1 LAIRSARFEL
11 TVGFEA
17 SALTTASGFASGSSG
32 GVPKAASYD
41 QPDWYDNA
49 SVSNRVT
56 TVGYATGTLAAGA
69 TANIDLQA
77 LTGPDG
83 STVTLATLICGLI
96 RITGTTGLLRIGN
109 HATNAHQLEFG
120 SDSSTWTIRPTGP
133 GLAFGDPAGT
143 GSAVSAADRYVKV
156 ENTHGS
162 ASVAYEAY
170 FGGRT

>member
-1 LAIRSARFEL
+1 VSIRNAKFEI

-17 SALTTASGFASGSSG
+17 SAATSASGLNG
-32 GVPKAASYD
+32 GAARVDGFD

-49 SVSNRVT
+49 SISNRVT
-56 TVGYATGTLAAGA
+56 TWGYATGTLAAGA

-109 HATNAHQLEFG
+109 HATNPHPLEFG
-120 SDSSTWTIRPTGP
+120 ADTHTWTVRPTGP
-133 GLAFGDPAGT
+133 GLAVGDPAGT
-143 GSAVSAADRYVKV
+143 GSAVNANDRYVKV

-162 ASVAYEAY
+162 ASVTYAAY